1 MKKYCKRKKTG
12 LCARFLFEKPLDIE
26 TIAFFEKC
34 RRPFLCTRPLMKN
47 PREIPGSKN
56 QGPKKRR
63 SLFTTNT
70 VCLCVTPYCKVKGRP
85 EVYLIITFGLPC
97 RLDSP
102 RIAEAVE
109 PYPSRWTHHVIVEKP
124 ADIDRQLLGWIDM
137 AYEFAWNK
145 QRRCQL

>member
-1 MKKYCKRKKTG
+1 M
-12 LCARFLFEKPLDIE
+12 DIE
-26 TIAFFEKC
+26 TIAFFEKM
-34 RRPFLCTRPLMKN
+34 PQAFPLYAAFDEKIRAKYPDLKIKVHKTQISFYN
-47 PREIPGSKN
+47 KHGFAYVW
-56 QGPKKRR
+56 
-63 SLFTTNT
+63 L
-70 VCLCVTPYCKVKGRP
+70 PYRKVKGRP

-109 PYPSRWTHHVIVEKP
+109 PYPNRWTHHVIVEKP